1 VAKRVA
7 GGWQLSWISTVQSG
21 QALSFSGAERVSDTN
36 ADQHIYTNWFDK
48 SQFIVQPAFTL
59 HHTSSRIADLRGPG
73 IKKLDLTVSKRIQ
86 IRERMSMKFQA
97 EFYNAPNHPIF
108 SNPQT
113 GVTNSNFAR
122 ITGTAL
128 APRNIQLSGRITF

>member
-1 VAKRVA
+1 
-7 GGWQLSWISTVQSG
+7 
-21 QALSFSGAERVSDTN
+21 
-36 ADQHIYTNWFDK
+36 
-48 SQFIVQPAFTL
+48 VQPAFTL